1 MLSYDYKNALK
12 TGDISFDD
20 INKVDFINA
29 YSKLMDKLNNGVVGF
44 RDVIYNENL
53 DKYKFLNGYKNVV
66 VVGMGGSILGT
77 MAIYYAVSAFKN
89 NAYFIDNSDPEK
101 TLSILNKVD
110 LNNSIIYIISK
121 SGNTLETLVNYY
133 LIKKRIEKLNSFE
146 GKIVFITNG
155 GKLKREAEKNNYEI
169 LSIPEN
175 VPGRFSVFTAVGLAP
190 LYSLGLDISEILK
203 GAKKMD
209 KICQNEDIL
218 KNPALL
224 NGVIHYLYDKK
235 GKDISVVMSYI
246 ESLKC
251 FGEWYIQLIGESLGK
266 EGKGLTPLLSIGAKD
281 QHSLLQLYMD
291 GKKDKIITFITA
303 KKYRLDEEVI
313 FENLE
318 DKKISCKLSNII
330 KCEQE
335 ATEIALTNNGV
346 PNVKITL
353 DKINEM
359 TMGALLYM
367 YEMQVGFMGELYNV
381 NSYNQPAVEEEKRIC
396 WELIKKCGDYND
408 K

>member
-1 MLSYDYKNALK
+1 MLSYDYENALRV
-12 TGDISFDD
+12 GEVSFED
-20 INKVDFINA
+20 INGVDFTSA
-29 YSKLMDKLNNGVVGF
+29 YSRLMEKLDNGVVGF

-53 DKYKFLNGYKNVV
+53 DEYKFFNGYKNVV

-101 TLSILNKVD
+101 TLSILNKID
-110 LNNSIIYIISK
+110 LNDSIIYIVSK

-133 LIKKRIEKLNSFE
+133 LIKKKIGKLNSFK
-146 GKIVFITNG
+146 GKIVFITND

-190 LYSLGLDISEILK
+190 LYSLGTDISKILK
-203 GAKKMD
+203 GAREMD
-209 KICQNEDIL
+209 KLCRNEDIL

-235 GKDISVVMSYI
+235 GRDISVIMSYI
-246 ESLKC
+246 ESLRY
-251 FGEWYIQLIGESLGK
+251 FGEWCKQLIGESLGK
-266 EGKGLTPLLSIGAKD
+266 RGEGITPLLSIGAKD

-291 GKKDKIITFITA
+291 GKKDKIITFIVP
-303 KKYRLDEEVI
+303 KKYRLDEEIV
-313 FENLE
+313 FEDID
-318 DKKISCKLSNII
+318 DKEVCCMLSDII

-335 ATEIALTNNGV
+335 ATEIALTNNGI
-346 PNVKITL
+346 PNVKITI
-353 DKINEM
+353 DEVNEEAL
-359 TMGALLYM
+359 GALMYM
-367 YEMQVGFMGELYNV
+367 YEMQVGFMGELYNL
-381 NSYNQPAVEEEKRIC
+381 NTYNQPAVEGEKKIC
-396 WELIKKCGDYND
+396 WELIKKCDRYGS

>member
-1 MLSYDYKNALK
+1 MLSYDCENALK
-12 TGDISFDD
+12 VGKIDFKKLNE
-20 INKVDFINA
+20 INYASA
-29 YSKLMDKLNNGVVGF
+29 YLKLMEKLDKGIVGF
-44 RDVIYNENL
+44 RDAIYSETQSKYDSLNEYN
-53 DKYKFLNGYKNVV
+53 NVL

-77 MAIYYAVSAFKN
+77 MAIYYAISTFNN

-101 TLSILNKVD
+101 TLSILKKVD
-110 LNNSIIYIISK
+110 LDDSIIYIISK

-133 LIKKRIEKLNSFE
+133 LIKKRIERSSSFN
-146 GKIVFITNG
+146 GKVVFITNG

-175 VPGRFSVFTAVGLAP
+175 VPGRFSVFTSVGLAP
-190 LYSLGLDISEILK
+190 LYSLGLDISKILK
-203 GAKKMD
+203 GARKMD
-209 KICQNEDIL
+209 KICQNEDIF

-224 NGVIHYLYDKK
+224 NGVIHYLYDQR
-235 GKDISVVMSYI
+235 GHDISVIMSYI

-266 EGKGLTPLLSIGAKD
+266 EGHGITPLLSIGAKD

-303 KKYRLDEEVI
+303 KKYRLDEEI
-313 FENLE
+313 TFEDLNDE
-318 DKKISCKLSNII
+318 EISCMLSNII
-330 KCEQE
+330 RCEQE

-353 DKINEM
+353 DEVNEE

-367 YEMQVGFMGELYNV
+367 YEMQVGFMGELYNI

-396 WELIKKCGDYND
+396 WKLIKECDNHD
-408 K
+408 SR

>member
-1 MLSYDYKNALK
+1 MLRYDYENALK
-12 TGDISFDD
+12 VGEISFED
-20 INKVDFINA
+20 INKVDFYNA
-29 YSKLMDKLNNGVVGF
+29 YLNLMEKLDSGVVGF

-53 DKYKFLNGYKNVV
+53 DNYKCLNGYDNVV

-77 MAIYYAVSAFKN
+77 MAIYYATFPFVN

-101 TLSILNKVD
+101 TLSILKQVD
-110 LNNSIIYIISK
+110 LNESIIYIISK

-133 LIKKRIEKLNSFE
+133 LIKKRIEKLNSFK

-190 LYSLGLDISEILK
+190 LYSLGVDILK
-203 GAKKMD
+203 ILEGARKMD

-224 NGVIHYLYDKK
+224 NGVIHYLYGNK
-235 GKDISVVMSYI
+235 GKDISVIMSYI
-246 ESLKC
+246 ESLKY
-251 FGEWYIQLIGESLGK
+251 FGEWYKQLIGESLGK
-266 EGKGLTPLLSIGAKD
+266 KGNGITPMLSVGAKD

-291 GKKDKIITFITA
+291 GKKDKVVTFMVA
-303 KKYRLDEEVI
+303 KKYRLDEEI
-313 FENLE
+313 EFEDINDE
-318 DKKISCKLSNII
+318 KISCRYSDII
-330 KCEQE
+330 KSQQK
-335 ATEIALTNNGV
+335 ATEIALTNNKV
-346 PNVKITL
+346 PNVRITL
-353 DKINEM
+353 DEVNEM

-367 YEMQVGFMGELYNV
+367 YEMQVGFMGELYNI
-381 NSYNQPAVEEEKRIC
+381 NAYNQPAVEEEKKIC
-396 WELIKKCGDYND
+396 WGLIKNK
-408 K
+408 

>member
-12 TGDISFDD
+12 TGEISFDD

-29 YSKLMDKLNNGVVGF
+29 YSKLMEKLDNGVVGF

-101 TLSILNKVD
+101 TLSILKKVD
-110 LNNSIIYIISK
+110 LNDSIIYIISK

-133 LIKKRIEKLNSFE
+133 LIKKRIEKLDSFD

-190 LYSLGLDISEILK
+190 LCSLGLDISEILK

-235 GKDISVVMSYI
+235 GKDISVIMSYI

-266 EGKGLTPLLSIGAKD
+266 NGKGLTPLLSIGAKD

-318 DKKISCKLSNII
+318 DEKISCMLSDII

-396 WELIKKCGDYND
+396 WELIKKCGDYDN

>member
-1 MLSYDYKNALK
+1 MLSYDYKNALNI
-12 TGDISFDD
+12 GEISFED
-20 INKVDFINA
+20 INKVDFANA
-29 YSKLMDKLNNGVVGF
+29 YSKLMEKLDNGAVGF

-77 MAIYYAVSAFKN
+77 MAIYYAISAFKN

-101 TLSILNKVD
+101 TLSILKKVD
-110 LNNSIIYIISK
+110 LNESIIYIISK

-190 LYSLGLDISEILK
+190 LCSLGIDISKILK
-203 GAKKMD
+203 GAREMD

-266 EGKGLTPLLSIGAKD
+266 EGNGLTPLLSIGAKD

-291 GKKDKIITFITA
+291 GKKDKIITFITT
-303 KKYRLDEEVI
+303 KNYRLDEEIV
-313 FENLE
+313 FDDLNDEE
-318 DKKISCKLSNII
+318 ISCMLSDII

-353 DKINEM
+353 DEINEM

-381 NSYNQPAVEEEKRIC
+381 NSYNQPAVEEEKKIC
-396 WELIKKCGDYND
+396 WELIKKCGNYGN

>member
-1 MLSYDYKNALK
+1 MLNYDYKNALK
-12 TGDISFDD
+12 TGEISFDD
-20 INKVDFINA
+20 INEVDFINA
-29 YSKLMDKLNNGVVGF
+29 YSKLMEKLDNGVVGF

-110 LNNSIIYIISK
+110 LNESIIYIISK

-133 LIKKRIEKLNSFE
+133 LIKKRIEKLESFN

-169 LSIPEN
+169 FSIPEN

-190 LYSLGLDISEILK
+190 LCSLGLDISKILK
-203 GAKKMD
+203 GAREMD

-235 GKDISVVMSYI
+235 GKDISVIMSYI

-266 EGKGLTPLLSIGAKD
+266 EGNGLTPLLSIGAKD

-291 GKKDKIITFITA
+291 GKKDKIITFITV

-313 FENLE
+313 FEDLKDE
-318 DKKISCKLSNII
+318 KISCMLSNII

-359 TMGALLYM
+359 SLGELLYM
-367 YEMQVGFMGELYNV
+367 YEIQVGFMGELYNV
-381 NSYNQPAVEEEKRIC
+381 NTYNQPAVEEEKRIC
-396 WELIKKCGDYND
+396 WELIKKCGDYD
-408 K
+408 SK